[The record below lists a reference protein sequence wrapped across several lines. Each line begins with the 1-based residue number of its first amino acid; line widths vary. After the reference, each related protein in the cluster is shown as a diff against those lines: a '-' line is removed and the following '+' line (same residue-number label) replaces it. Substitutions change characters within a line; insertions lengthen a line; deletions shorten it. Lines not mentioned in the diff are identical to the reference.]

1 MTDEQA
7 AEIKFNAGMGA
18 LQAQRNLAFNEA
30 AELAS
35 MLAVEQARNAELSAE
50 VEKLRAAIAKH
61 DAAVGAK

>member
-7 AEIKFNAGMGA
+7 AEIKFNAGMNA

-30 AELAS
+30 AELAAL
-35 MLAVEQARNAELSAE
+35 LAVEQARNAELSAE